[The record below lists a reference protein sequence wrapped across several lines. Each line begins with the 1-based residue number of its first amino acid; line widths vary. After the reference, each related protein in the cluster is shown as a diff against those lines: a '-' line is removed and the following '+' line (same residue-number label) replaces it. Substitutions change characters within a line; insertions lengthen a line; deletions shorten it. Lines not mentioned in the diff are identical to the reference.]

1 MKEILD
7 IYYQNKDYIENFLQ
21 ETLDTNFET
30 LENVKKDNY
39 KKLYNIFVS
48 LELVY
53 IVDKDS
59 KKQISENIFRGK
71 SDKSRK
77 GESRDYLIK
86 KLQIDENIDT
96 GFTKPYKSGAT
107 KNMCITMSKKE
118 GNKIYFF
125 DFNLITLL
133 QRLEL
138 IDANSS
144 FRKMTKTFYAIT
156 GFSMVFLSLFIVIY
170 AMYSFGSSFLSEEG
184 VSIESIF
191 KPIIALTL
199 GLAIFD
205 LAKTVLEQEVFFKSY
220 SQNSKLEVK
229 TLTKFLISIIIALS
243 IEALMVVFK
252 IAIENYDKMINAFY
266 LISGVSIFI
275 ISLSIFVYLT
285 KKKKA

>member
-7 IYYQNKDYIENFLQ
+7 IYYQNKDYIENFLK
-21 ETLDTNFET
+21 ETLDTNFES
-30 LENVKKDNY
+30 LENLKNNEY
-39 KKLYNIFVS
+39 KKLFNIFIS

-53 IVDKDS
+53 TVDKNT
-59 KKQISENIFRGK
+59 KKQLSSNIFRNK
-71 SDKSRK
+71 TDKSRK
-77 GESRDYLIK
+77 GEARDYLIK
-86 KLQIDENIDT
+86 KLHIDEENEI
-96 GFTKPYKSGAT
+96 GFTSPYKSGAS
-107 KNMCITMSKKE
+107 KNMCITMSRKE
-118 GNKIYFF
+118 GDKIYFF
-125 DFNLITLL
+125 DFNLMALL

-138 IDANSS
+138 IDANSP
-144 FRKMTKTFYAIT
+144 FRKMTKTFYALT
-156 GFSMVFLSLFIVIY
+156 GFSMVFLSLFIVFY
-170 AMYSFGSSFLSEEG
+170 AMYTFAISFISTEG
-184 VSIESIF
+184 MSIESIF

-220 SQNSKLEVK
+220 SQNSKLEVR